1 MSVSQGSSTGT
12 RPSAANRPQLDVLRD
27 HARLAAVDRI
37 LAAGLPTRVLHR
49 LTVVATQ
56 LLDTPCAQV
65 SLLSAEGQVVPALVG
80 AAAEP
85 PPQPT
90 PVEDSLCSVTAAH
103 RGPLVVEDAAGHPW
117 VYDLPPVTSGQ
128 VCSYLGVVLTD
139 AAGHV
144 LGSVCVYGGTPRR
157 WSDEDIDALNVLA
170 EAVATEL
177 EADLDA

>member
-1 MSVSQGSSTGT
+1 MSVSQRSLSGT
-12 RPSAANRPQLDVLRD
+12 PPSAANRPQLDVLHD
-27 HARLAAVDRI
+27 PARLAAVDRI
-37 LAAGLPTRVLHR
+37 LSAGPPTRVLHR
-49 LTVVATQ
+49 LTVVAAQ
-56 LLDTPCAQV
+56 LLDTPSAQV
-65 SLLSAEGQVVPALVG
+65 SLLSAEGQVVAALVG

-85 PPQPT
+85 SAQRT

-128 VCSYLGVVLTD
+128 VCAYLGVVLTD

-157 WSDEDIDALNVLA
+157 WSDEDITALTVLA

>member
-1 MSVSQGSSTGT
+1 MSVSQRTLAGM
-12 RPSAANRPQLDVLRD
+12 PPAVANRPQLDVLRD
-27 HARLAAVDRI
+27 RARLAAVDRI
-37 LAAGLPTRVLHR
+37 LSAGPPTRVLHR
-49 LTVVATQ
+49 LTTVAAQ

-80 AAAEP
+80 AAAAP
-85 PPQPT
+85 TPQPT
-90 PVEDSLCSVTAAH
+90 PIEDSLCSVTAAH

-128 VCSYLGVVLTD
+128 VGSYLGVVLTD

-144 LGSVCVYGGTPRR
+144 LGSVCVYGGAPRH
-157 WSDEDIDALNVLA
+157 WSDEDINALTVLA

>member
-1 MSVSQGSSTGT
+1 MSISRGSRAGPP
-12 RPSAANRPQLDVLRD
+12 PSAANRPQLDVLRD
-27 HARLAAVDRI
+27 SARLAAVDRI
-37 LAAGLPTRVLHR
+37 LSAGPPTRVLHR
-49 LTVVATQ
+49 LTVVATH

-80 AAAEP
+80 AGTEP

-139 AAGHV
+139 AAGEV
-144 LGSVCVYGGTPRR
+144 LGSLCVYGGTPRH
-157 WSDEDIDALNVLA
+157 WSDEDIDALTVLA

-177 EADLDA
+177 EVDLDA

>member
-1 MSVSQGSSTGT
+1 LHD
-12 RPSAANRPQLDVLRD
+12 R
-27 HARLAAVDRI
+27 ARLAAVDRF
-37 LAAGLPTRVLHR
+37 LSAGPPTRVLHR
-49 LTVVATQ
+49 LSLVAAQ

-65 SLLSAEGQVVPALVG
+65 SLLSAEGQVVAALVG
-80 AAAEP
+80 ASAELSQ
-85 PPQPT
+85 QPT
-90 PVEDSLCSVTAAH
+90 PVEDSLCSVTAAD

-128 VCSYLGVVLTD
+128 VCAYLGVVLTD

-144 LGSVCVYGGTPRR
+144 LGSVCMYGGKPRH
-157 WSDEDIDALNVLA
+157 WSDEDINALTVLA

>member
-1 MSVSQGSSTGT
+1 MSVPQANSTGAP
-12 RPSAANRPQLDVLRD
+12 PSAANRPQLDVLRD
-27 HARLAAVDRI
+27 RARLAAVDRI
-37 LAAGLPTRVLHR
+37 LRAGPPTRVLHR

-65 SLLSAEGQVVPALVG
+65 SLLSAEGQVVAALVG

-85 PPQPT
+85 PLQPT

-117 VYDLPPVTSGQ
+117 VYDLPSVTSGQ

-144 LGSVCVYGGTPRR
+144 LGSVCVYGGKPRH
-157 WSDEDIDALNVLA
+157 WSDEDINALTVLA

-177 EADLDA
+177 EADLDP